1 MQKNYLTM
9 ALAAVAVLAPATMSA
24 AAPMPPSNVVA
35 TETSDGIVLTW
46 TAVSEDQDEESVDPA
61 EVVYDVFRI
70 NAATDE
76 STAVAQDIAATTYTD
91 PLTGITG
98 DNVFKW
104 QIIAKTDGGSSS
116 SYEGYSNEVF
126 LGNGVSL
133 PFIETFNTPGDW
145 GREPDNFWVAAHN
158 GGWSDFRVD
167 MSNFADLGD
176 SNYVYIYGIDR
187 TDETQDGFVYF
198 EPSKWSAAEATYT
211 SGKINLADGI
221 ATGLSFHYFAAPN
234 PKDSFS
240 AIVIDGSNVEH
251 VLASI
256 KPEAA
261 EAGWQKAEYS
271 LTEYIGQSI
280 RIQFKV
286 AYDPDNAPEE
296 GIILPIC
303 IDQVTVMNNTDVS
316 VAETAVGSVIATEYY
331 TIEGMRI
338 DTPRSGQLVI
348 RRDIMDNGSV
358 KTSKMLK

>member
-9 ALAAVAVLAPATMSA
+9 ALAAIAVIAPASASA

-35 TETSDGIVLTW
+35 TETPDGIVLTW
-46 TAVSEDQDEESVDPA
+46 TAVNENQDEEYVDPS

-104 QIIAKTDGGSSS
+104 QVIAKTDGGSSS

-133 PFIETFNTPGDW
+133 PYIETFNTPGEW

-158 GGWSDFRVD
+158 GGWNDFRVD
-167 MSNFADLGD
+167 MSSFAELADG
-176 SNYVYIYGIDR
+176 SYAYIYGIDR
-187 TDETQDGFVYF
+187 TEETQDGFVYF

-211 SGKINLADGI
+211 SGKISLADGT
-221 ATGLSFHYFAAPN
+221 ATGLSFHYYAAPS

-240 AIVIDGSNVEH
+240 VSIIDGNNTEH
-251 VLASI
+251 LIANI
-256 KPEAA
+256 KPEAD
-261 EAGWQKAEYS
+261 EAGWKKADYS

-296 GIILPIC
+296 GVILPIC

-316 VAETAVGSVIATEYY
+316 VAETAAGSVIATEYY

-338 DTPRSGQLVI
+338 DSPREGQLVI